1 MTAIR
6 TSLAFAFE
14 SQFRG
19 GLPENGKYLAAPPNS
34 FFTHGHQRSTN
45 RQNTM
50 GTKKFDY
57 IAYGSYH
64 GTWSWSF
71 TADYHYLEPLLAV
84 FEDYKVE
91 TIEEDP
97 DKEGSKITGY
107 KHTFRKVDAGR
118 VPTMCFRRVQLNKQ
132 AGGENGDE
140 VLYISGAVCTDF
152 NISVNAGQSQVNVS
166 MSGFSAEEYVEIKQ
180 LSHTDF
186 KEYDGEHVNFACL
199 FTSDTPS
206 EDSYV
211 GNVQALRVTVKN
223 NAERIWS
230 TCGPIMGGYYEGV
243 SNYEVTAN
251 IYSTNPLFRNRLYT
265 GGRAPV
271 TGETTSAVIDG
282 KTVTYVPSVRCKK
295 LAPMESMCI
304 TSYSGCAGVGKTLID
319 AMKVS
324 PFRMDINIS
333 DVVFKSMS
341 WERGESSMLMDN
353 LSSAE
358 CRSVEFT
365 IFTDATVSSY
375 KNPANDRYIST
386 DDTA

>member
-14 SQFRG
+14 SEFRG
-19 GLPENGKYLAAPPNS
+19 GPKDGKYLAAPPNS

-91 TIEEDP
+91 AI
-97 DKEGSKITGY
+97 KEGSETTGY
-107 KHTFRKVDAGR
+107 WHTFRKDDAGR

-132 AGGENGDE
+132 AGGKNGDE
-140 VLYISGAVCTDF
+140 VLYITGAVCTDF

-166 MSGFSAEEYVEIKQ
+166 MSGFSAEEHVEIKQ

-186 KEYDGEHVNFACL
+186 KGYDGEHVNFACL
-199 FTSDTPS
+199 FTSGAPS
-206 EDSYV
+206 KDSYV

-230 TCGPIMGGYYEGV
+230 TCGPIMGEYYEGV

-271 TGETTSAVIDG
+271 EGETTSAVIGG
-282 KTVTYVPSVRCKK
+282 KTVTYVPRVRCKK
-295 LAPMESMCI
+295 LAPMGSMCI
-304 TSYSGCAGVGKTLID
+304 TSYSECAEGDEDFIT
-319 AMKVS
+319 AMKKS
-324 PFRMDINIS
+324 PFRMDISIS

-341 WERGESSMLMDN
+341 WERGESAMLMDN

-365 IFTDATVSSY
+365 ITTDATISSY
-375 KNPANDRYIST
+375 KSPANDRYIST